1 MKKKKMKTSNIVLL
15 VLGILL
21 VAFIIVNLWLF
32 NKYQMVPDVLISS
45 VLALFLSECGWMAWI
60 RTAKSKY
67 GDTGDD
73 DDEEEDE
80 DYE

>member
-32 NKYQMVPDVLISS
+32 NKY
-45 VLALFLSECGWMAWI
+45 
-60 RTAKSKY
+60 
-67 GDTGDD
+67 
-73 DDEEEDE
+73 
-80 DYE
+80 